1 MGRGSAR
8 VTVDSFNIGFKVFVC
23 DSRNF
28 STELCE
34 WLMEVDREFAD
45 LV

>member
-1 MGRGSAR
+1 MGRGGAR
-8 VTVDSFNIGFKVFVC
+8 VIVDSFNIGFKVFVC

-34 WLMEVDREFAD
+34 WFAEVDREFAD